1 MALVTRAA
9 PPPRRERVIGLTAQQ
24 FLDWLN
30 GLLRWAYDAAG
41 ELVELPGCW
50 QPGQHFALL
59 AKTREGKTNFAIWI
73 LSFCRLFVLALDPK
87 GGDETLAKS
96 GWPRVTAVPP
106 KANLPRDIREALSDG
121 RPVRMILGLED
132 TRTAA
137 ADAANRALMLD
148 GIEYARQA
156 GGYAVFIDEHQIASD
171 QRMYRLGPQIARMA
185 ISAARDGTSVIAAM
199 QYLAW
204 VEKAATR
211 QATLIALWKTK
222 DRDMIKLA
230 ASVAGRAWQDVA
242 VAVDELPKYHVLII
256 PDDLRAPFI
265 MVKPPKM

>member
-1 MALVTRAA
+1 MAMAIRAA
-9 PPPRRERVIGLTAQQ
+9 PPPRAERVIGLTAQQ

-30 GLLRWAYDAAG
+30 GRLRYAFDAAG

-73 LSFCRLFVLALDPK
+73 LKYCRLFVLALDPK

-96 GWPRVTAVPP
+96 GWDRVTGLPP
-106 KANLPRDIREALSDG
+106 KVNFPRHIREAISDG
-121 RPVRMILGLED
+121 RPVRMIVGLED

-137 ADAANRALMLD
+137 ADAANRVLMRD

-171 QRMYRLGPQIARMA
+171 QRMYRLGPDIARMA

-242 VAVDELPKYHVLII
+242 VAVDELPKYHVLVI

-265 MVKPPKM
+265 MVHPPEM